1 MVGWLIG
8 WMVAGKVALVSG
20 LAVSGGGEAGRYT
33 GMRGV
38 DEEGMTGMDEGVGSF
53 KTQVTGLH
61 SSGHWSALLATGS
74 PGPAAL

>member
-1 MVGWLIG
+1 MVG

-20 LAVSGGGEAGRYT
+20 LAVSGGREAGRR
-33 GMRGV
+33 GDMRACAVRGV
-38 DEEGMTGMDEGVGSF
+38 DEEGMTGMDEGVGWF

-74 PGPAAL
+74 PAAL